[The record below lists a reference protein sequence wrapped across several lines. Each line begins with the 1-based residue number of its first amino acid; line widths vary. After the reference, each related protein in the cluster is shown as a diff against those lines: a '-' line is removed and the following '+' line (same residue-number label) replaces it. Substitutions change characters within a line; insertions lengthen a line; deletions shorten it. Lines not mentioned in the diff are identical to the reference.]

1 MNGGRDYF
9 VYISRHEAF
18 LKRLYTHKCKIHS
31 PKHCLDRFIDIHS
44 VLFIDFRFVNQ
55 ILFKLPSVH
64 GVFKTYCLEILYS
77 RVEQIPN
84 LFTELRT
91 KGLKDILTHR

>member
-1 MNGGRDYF
+1 MEDVITSFIFQGM
-9 VYISRHEAF
+9 S
-18 LKRLYTHKCKIHS
+18 L
-31 PKHCLDRFIDIHS
+31 RFKVDIHS
-44 VLFIDFRFVNQ
+44 FLFIDFRFVNQ

-64 GVFKTYCLEILYS
+64 GDFKTYCLEILYS

>member
-1 MNGGRDYF
+1 MSAK
-9 VYISRHEAF
+9 YIHLS
-18 LKRLYTHKCKIHS
+18 IHIHIHLS
-31 PKHCLDRFIDIHS
+31 IHLSIVHLDRFIDIHS
-44 VLFIDFRFVNQ
+44 FLFIDFRFVNQ

-64 GVFKTYCLEILYS
+64 GDFKTYCLEILYS